1 MNPGVDGHVRVVCPE
16 WTPVIDRVVM
26 RQVMDC
32 DLVEVDFPSL
42 FPPLSLRLTLEMGK
56 RAAFLMSRFII

>member
-1 MNPGVDGHVRVVCPE
+1 MNSGVDGHMRVVCPE

-32 DLVEVDFPSL
+32 DLVEVVFPYVL
-42 FPPLSLRLTLEMGK
+42 FFSCAVCLTL
-56 RAAFLMSRFII
+56 